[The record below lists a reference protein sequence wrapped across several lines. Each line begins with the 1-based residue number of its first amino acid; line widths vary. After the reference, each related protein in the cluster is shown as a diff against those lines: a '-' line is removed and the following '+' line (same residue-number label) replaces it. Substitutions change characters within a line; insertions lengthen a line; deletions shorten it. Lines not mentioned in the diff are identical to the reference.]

1 MHSYLHRL
9 EKRIEEGCVAPL
21 HRWARFLIS
30 LTLISA
36 PLGRATAQSETERPT
51 VACFE
56 VTLTQAK
63 PSLTDAILLNRCNG
77 ETWLLVR
84 THKTDQLP
92 QTSGFVYRWRPI
104 AIDRVKEAIQPPPG
118 PVPAIPEPTAKC
130 FIFDGRQFCE

>member
-1 MHSYLHRL
+1 MTS
-9 EKRIEEGCVAPL
+9 L

-30 LTLISA
+30 LTLISV
-36 PLGRATAQSETERPT
+36 PLGRAIAQSETERPA

-56 VTLTQAK
+56 VTLAQTK
-63 PSLTDAILLNRCNG
+63 PSLTGVMLLNRCSG

-104 AIDRVKEAIQPPPG
+104 AIDRVEKATELPPH
-118 PVPAIPEPTAKC
+118 PVPAIRLPTAKC

>member
-1 MHSYLHRL
+1 MTS
-9 EKRIEEGCVAPL
+9 L

-30 LTLISA
+30 FTLISA
-36 PLGRATAQSETERPT
+36 PLDRTIAQSETERLA

-56 VTLTQAK
+56 VTLAQTK
-63 PSLTDAILLNRCNG
+63 PSLTDVMLLNRCSG

-104 AIDRVKEAIQPPPG
+104 AIDRAEEGNQVPPR
-118 PVPAIPEPTAKC
+118 PVPEIPKASAKC

>member
-1 MHSYLHRL
+1 MTS
-9 EKRIEEGCVAPL
+9 L

-30 LTLISA
+30 STLISV
-36 PLGRATAQSETERPT
+36 PLDRTIAQSETERPA

-56 VTLTQAK
+56 VTLAQTK
-63 PSLTDAILLNRCNG
+63 PSLTGVMLLNRCSG

-104 AIDRVKEAIQPPPG
+104 AIDRVEKATELPPHPM
-118 PVPAIPEPTAKC
+118 PPMRQPTAKC
-130 FIFDGRQFCE
+130 FVFDGRQFCE

>member
-1 MHSYLHRL
+1 MTS
-9 EKRIEEGCVAPL
+9 L

-30 LTLISA
+30 FTLVSV
-36 PLGRATAQSETERPT
+36 PLGRAIAQSETERPG

-56 VTLTQAK
+56 VTTAQTK
-63 PSLTDAILLNRCNG
+63 PSLTHVVLFNRCSG

-104 AIDRVKEAIQPPPG
+104 AIDRVEKAAELPPHP
-118 PVPAIPEPTAKC
+118 IPPIRQPTAKC
-130 FIFDGRQFCE
+130 FVFDGRQFCE